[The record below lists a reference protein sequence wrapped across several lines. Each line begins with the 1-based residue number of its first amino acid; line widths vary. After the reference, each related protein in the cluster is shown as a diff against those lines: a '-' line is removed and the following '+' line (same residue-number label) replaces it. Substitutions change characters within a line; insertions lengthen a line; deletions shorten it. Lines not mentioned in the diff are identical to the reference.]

1 MNVFRLS
8 PRTRIVALLA
18 ILTVAVSH
26 AGAQDRFL
34 RTVALMEA
42 LAPVGIVFVQG
53 IDDPIE
59 AGFLGAAVLL
69 HSVPNIVLLLAESSG
84 NAALTRLSRRVGAGA
99 GLSMSAAAL
108 GFGTSILLGA
118 FPGSRWSPH
127 AGSVLALSVPTLFA
141 GLVDLL
147 PYSIEAR
154 LSEPAA
160 ALTTDGGAAE

>member
-108 GFGTSILLGA
+108 GFGTPRRRQYRNRQKMHL
-118 FPGSRWSPH
+118 SPLC
-127 AGSVLALSVPTLFA
+127 VLTVTLYRRYF
-141 GLVDLL
+141 LN
-147 PYSIEAR
+147 
-154 LSEPAA
+154 
-160 ALTTDGGAAE
+160 TKH